1 MNGRGDEKHNENI
14 LVMKCCCEKQIKE
27 LEEKL
32 EEKDKRA
39 NERIKDLEVVGALF

>member
-1 MNGRGDEKHNENI
+1 MSGRGDEQQNENI

-27 LEEKL
+27 L